1 MKKIAIIGNFGKTGQ
16 PVADGQTVKTRIL
29 TTELQKQYGTDQLIC
44 INTYGGWI
52 NLLKSPFQC
61 LHALMSA
68 SNIIIFPAHNGLRVY
83 APLLALLKRFYKDKK
98 LHYVVIGGWL
108 PEFLEDRKCLLKALK
123 SFESIYVETQSMK
136 DSLYYK
142 GLFNVEVVPNCK
154 ELHILSVYD
163 INTNFCEP
171 YRLCTFSRVSKQKGI
186 GDAVEVVKKVNEY
199 FGRIVYT
206 LDIYGRIDDDQKDW
220 FNILQTSFPEYVKY
234 KGCVEYDRT
243 TEVLK
248 DYFALLFP
256 TYYEGEGFAGTII
269 DAYAAALPVIAS
281 SWKYNS
287 ELVEN
292 GVTGF
297 VYPAM
302 QNDALETILKN
313 MIDNHDYIVEM
324 KKQCLNRAYRFLPQN
339 GMKRLFEKIEE

>member
-1 MKKIAIIGNFGKTGQ
+1 MKKIAVIGNLGILGCD
-16 PVADGQTVKTRIL
+16 ALDGQTIKTRIFV
-29 TTELQKQYGTDQLIC
+29 EQLQQRYGNDNVVV
-44 INTYGGWI
+44 INTVGGVT
-52 NLLKSPFQC
+52 NLVKAPFQS
-61 LHALMSA
+61 LRALKLA
-68 SNIIIFPAHNGLRVY
+68 SNVIIFPAHNGLRVY

-136 DSLYYK
+136 DSLYNK
-142 GLFNVEVVPNCK
+142 GLFNVDVVPNCK
-154 ELHILSVYD
+154 KLQILSAND
-163 INTNFCEP
+163 INTHFCEP

-186 GDAVEVVKKVNEY
+186 GDAVEVVKKVNEN
-199 FGRIVYT
+199 FGRVVYT
-206 LDIYGRIDDDQKDW
+206 LDIYGRVDDDQTDW
-220 FNILQTSFPEYVKY
+220 FNILQASFPEYIKY
-234 KGCVEYDRT
+234 KGCVEYNKT
-243 TEVLK
+243 TNVLK

-281 SWKYNS
+281 RWKYNS

-297 VYPAM
+297 VYTTK
-302 QNDALETILKN
+302 QNRTLEIILEN
-313 MIDNHDYIVEM
+313 MVENHDYIVEM